1 MVGKDDLEVQ
11 LSLKLSRA
19 FLPQDALSLL
29 QGRKFILESNHR
41 TLDSETEIS

>member
-29 QGRKFILESNHR
+29 PGHR
-41 TLDSETEIS
+41 SRARDSIPKCLA

>member
-1 MVGKDDLEVQ
+1 MILEAKDIVEFVTFG
-11 LSLKLSRA
+11 SHGMTTIVS
-19 FLPQDALSLL
+19 